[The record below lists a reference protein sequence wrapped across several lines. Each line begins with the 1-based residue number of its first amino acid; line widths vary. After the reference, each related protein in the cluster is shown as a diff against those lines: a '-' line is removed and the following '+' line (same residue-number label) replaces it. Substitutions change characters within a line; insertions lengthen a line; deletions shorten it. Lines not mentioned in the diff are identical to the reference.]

1 MCMQEKGGWESRE
14 VVDAYAD
21 FAETCFRLFGGKVKF
36 WFTFNEPIVPV
47 EGGYLY
53 DFHYPNVV
61 DFRRRHRRLS
71 HHAGARESRTTLPR
85 SATGRSDRHRAKPN
99 AILSAL
105 ATSG

>member
-1 MCMQEKGGWESRE
+1 M
-14 VVDAYAD
+14 VDAYAD

-61 DFRRRHRRLS
+61 DFRRAATVAYHTMLA
-71 HHAGARESRTTLPR
+71 HAKAVQRY
-85 SATGRSDRHRAKPN
+85 RALQLEGQIGIVLNLTP
-99 AILSAL
+99 S
-105 ATSG
+105 